1 MLFSKSW
8 GAKMRAL
15 FVTLVLAATA
25 TPVVHGQQPTPKPA
39 DGTAHRTEVNECD
52 CGTTYRSQREQ
63 DLHRPSTPAERAETG
78 RLNRDYLA
86 AARAAPLPPP
96 APDAAQLAYQEQLK
110 NYRALTASYE
120 RRMRDYRRLH
130 PADQAYLPPSRDP
143 HAQDAARLD
152 SAQGGP
158 GNGY

>member
-1 MLFSKSW
+1 
-8 GAKMRAL
+8 MRAL

-25 TPVVHGQQPTPKPA
+25 TPVVHDQHPLPKPATA
-39 DGTAHRTEVNECD
+39 DGTAHRTAVNECN
-52 CGTTYRSQREQ
+52 CSTAYRTQRERE
-63 DLHRPSTPAERAETG
+63 LHQPSTPAERTETG

-86 AARAAPLPPP
+86 TARATPLPPP
-96 APDAAQLAYQEQLK
+96 PGPDAAQLAYQQQLK
-110 NYRALTASYE
+110 NYRALTDSYE

-130 PADQAYLPPSRDP
+130 PADQAYLPPSRDA

-152 SAQGGP
+152 PAQSGP